1 MTLHTNSSA
10 SCDTALLA
18 KGATFSLEYQ
28 LFHQNTEQLN
38 TRIIDYVTRFTPAME
53 DEQRRVWL
61 SGLAIYLDDEIANPD
76 SIIAD
81 HQCLRLT
88 LTEHFEQPVDC
99 QWQMLWQNSQIMAV
113 YKPAP
118 LAVSRTTR
126 HLHNTLIGLVR
137 RQTPHYNAQ
146 LLHRLDI
153 ETSGVILLSKNSESD
168 RLYKP
173 KIKSL
178 IEEKIYH
185 AIVHGAPVWQTH
197 TCENF
202 LAERKDSEIRCKM
215 YVVDEDQPADSYIK
229 PKQSKTSFEVLETQ
243 GEYSLIECRLHTGR
257 KHQIRAHLA
266 HLSLP
271 IVGDKIYAHQGRFF
285 LKRLTSESGLSDDD
299 YQTLKS
305 RNHLLR
311 AVQVGLRLSP
321 DEPLITIRC
330 DKFHRD
336 IRQELITHS

>member
-1 MTLHTNSSA
+1 MKLHTNNSA
-10 SCDTALLA
+10 GSDTALLA
-18 KGATFSLEYQ
+18 KGSTFCLEYQ
-28 LFHQNTEQLN
+28 LFHQNTEHTN
-38 TRIIDYVTRFTPAME
+38 TRIIDYIALFTLTME
-53 DEQRRVWL
+53 DEQRRAWL
-61 SGLAIYLDDEIANPD
+61 SNLTIYLDDEVATPD
-76 SIIAD
+76 SFIAD
-81 HQCLRLT
+81 HKCLRLT

-99 QWQMLWQNSQIMAV
+99 QWQMLWQNSQLMAV

-126 HLHNTLIGLVR
+126 NLHNTLIGLVR
-137 RQTPHYNAQ
+137 RQTPHHSAQ

-173 KIKSL
+173 QIKSL

-185 AIVHGAPVWQTH
+185 AIVHGTPQWQTLS
-197 TCENF
+197 CENY

-215 YVVDEDQPADSYIK
+215 YVVEENQPADIYIK
-229 PKQSKTSFEVLETQ
+229 PKQSKTSFEVLDTQ

-266 HLSLP
+266 HLNIP
-271 IVGDKIYAHQGRFF
+271 IVGDKIYAHQGHFF
-285 LKRLTSESGLSDDD
+285 LKRLASEWGLTDDD

-321 DEPLITIRC
+321 NEPLITIRC
-330 DKFHRD
+330 DKFNQD
-336 IRQELITHS
+336 IQQELITPL